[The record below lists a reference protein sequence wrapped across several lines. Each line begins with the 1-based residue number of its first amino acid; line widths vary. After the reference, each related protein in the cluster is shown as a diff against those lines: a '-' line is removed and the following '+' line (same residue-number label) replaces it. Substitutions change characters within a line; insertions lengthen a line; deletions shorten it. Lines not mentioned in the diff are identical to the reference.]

1 MSKLDDLEKIDRD
14 FLMPK
19 DIARGSKQPLF
30 SGDSCRNKSKNTQA
44 SAGRD
49 KSEPL
54 RGFSTTLP

>member
-1 MSKLDDLEKIDRD
+1 MSKLDELEKIDRD
-14 FLMPK
+14 FLMP
-19 DIARGSKQPLF
+19 
-30 SGDSCRNKSKNTQA
+30 KSKNTQA